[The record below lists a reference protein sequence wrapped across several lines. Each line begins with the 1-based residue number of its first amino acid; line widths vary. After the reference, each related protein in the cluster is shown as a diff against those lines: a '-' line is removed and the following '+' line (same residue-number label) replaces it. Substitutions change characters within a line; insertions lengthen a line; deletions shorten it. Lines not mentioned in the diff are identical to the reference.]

1 MKRLKT
7 YLTDE
12 HGVYKWEWVV
22 LGLLLMI
29 PFISFAYG
37 DLKSIIHYEINFTG
51 SILKGGGLQNFYTY
65 CMNQVKFYIDH
76 SIEGVSYATYDF
88 PMYIV
93 LGIWGIPL
101 YIYEQIIGIDPTYFF
116 WPLFYGKSIY
126 IVALVISAYLI
137 YRICKE
143 LGINSQNSI
152 WGSFGFASSIL
163 VVTNVCI
170 IGQSDIL
177 GIVWIL
183 LGILALLQKKEW
195 KFVIYFM
202 IAISFKQFAL
212 FIMISEFFWHQVSSS
227 IHNCL

>member
-1 MKRLKT
+1 MKRLKA
-7 YLTDE
+7 YLTDD

-101 YIYEQIIGIDPTYFF
+101 YIYEQIIGI
-116 WPLFYGKSIY
+116 
-126 IVALVISAYLI
+126 
-137 YRICKE
+137 RI
-143 LGINSQNSI
+143 
-152 WGSFGFASSIL
+152 SFGHCFMARVFIL
-163 VVTNVCI
+163 
-170 IGQSDIL
+170 
-177 GIVWIL
+177 
-183 LGILALLQKKEW
+183 
-195 KFVIYFM
+195 
-202 IAISFKQFAL
+202 
-212 FIMISEFFWHQVSSS
+212 
-227 IHNCL
+227 